1 MHNSQIWGW
10 EIPVYLFLGGIAAGL
25 MILSAITPRRESR
38 AMRLL
43 PLLAPVAL
51 SIGMAALFLDLDYK
65 LHVFRFYTSFRVT
78 SPMSWGSWILLA
90 IYPATVLYAFNPTRT
105 LQRAN
110 LILGIALGAYTGI
123 LLGTLS
129 ARPLW
134 ASMFLAPLFLVSG
147 FSTAAAVTMF
157 LPIADDEREVVRR
170 WDVAAI
176 AAEVVLLAFLF
187 LDLAA
192 DARGRA
198 AVAQFFGGSFTAP
211 FWAFVV
217 VIGLAAPLVLE
228 IVETRRHLRPTA
240 LTPALLLIGGLA
252 LRWTFVAAGQM

>member
-1 MHNSQIWGW
+1 MHNPHVWGW

-25 MILSAITPRRESR
+25 MILSSIAPRRGSN

-51 SIGMAALFLDLDYK
+51 SIGMAALFLDLGYK

-90 IYPATVLYAFNPTRT
+90 IYPVTVLYAFNPTRA

-123 LLGTLS
+123 LLGSLS

-157 LPIADDEREVVRR
+157 LPIADDEREAVRR

-176 AAEVVLLAFLF
+176 AGEVVLLAFLF

-198 AVAQFFGGSFTAP
+198 AVAQFFGGPFTGP
-211 FWAFVV
+211 FWALVV

-228 IVETRRHLRPTA
+228 IVETRWHLRPTA